1 MKIRAVLY
9 LCDGKACGE
18 GAYCGPR
25 GEGECWHTASL
36 EHALHPDRDTSEFVT
51 LQEGEDTALLVEPR
65 DD

>member
-1 MKIRAVLY
+1 MRIRAVLY

-51 LQEGEDTALLVEPR
+51 LLEGEDTALLVEPR